1 MTAGHT
7 VLGMLKVSNQK
18 LVWSNLLLLLVVA
31 FMPFPTAIVSHY
43 VQLRVGIGVYTAWL
57 VLLGLLNRRLIKVA
71 SSARRRYCR
80 HDHSG
85 AGALCAGR
93 RQPGDLLD
101 REPVSQQKRLTC

>member
-71 SSARRRYCR
+71 SDPRLIADDVAPAQLRAFVIRSWIPLAIGASA
-80 HDHSG
+80 
-85 AGALCAGR
+85 
-93 RQPGDLLD
+93 LL
-101 REPVSQQKRLTC
+101 QA